1 MGWITAY
8 VQFTWQRGGGCGGD
22 IYEKMP
28 EVVPTSDKAIF
39 SKMDL
44 LLIKAELSTMLVH
57 ICDNVLSLFP
67 ISPLW
72 PLTGSSQIFQVWKIF
87 QFQVSKFFHF
97 EPVMAIDE
105 VSPCPYL
112 FMPLAFCHI
121 LFPHPLEDEGS
132 GLTWW
137 APGEVG
143 TQLRPTYEVTLPWWS
158 LSGAQA
164 WPRWKLQQLECSA
177 CSAFLPPEICLGT
190 CMMAKQGTP

>member
-44 LLIKAELSTMLVH
+44 LLTKAELSTMLVH

-72 PLTGSSQIFQVWKIF
+72 PLICSSQIFQVRKIF
-87 QFQVSKFFHF
+87 QFQVSKFVNFQ
-97 EPVMAIDE
+97 PVMVIDE

-121 LFPHPLEDEGS
+121 LFPNPLEDEGN

-143 TQLRPTYEVTLPWWS
+143 TQLKPTYEVTHVHEPGTTLVEFIWCPS
-158 LSGAQA
+158 LTQVEVTAAGVQ
-164 WPRWKLQQLECSA
+164 
-177 CSAFLPPEICLGT
+177 
-190 CMMAKQGTP
+190 CMFSISSP